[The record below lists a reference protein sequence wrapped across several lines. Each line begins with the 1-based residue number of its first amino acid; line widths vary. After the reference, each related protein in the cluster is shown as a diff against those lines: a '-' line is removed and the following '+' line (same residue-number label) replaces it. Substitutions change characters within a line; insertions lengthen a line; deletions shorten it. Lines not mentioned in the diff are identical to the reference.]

1 MFYLFYA
8 LPRSRCIARSP
19 YQSYGLNMNVFFLT
33 LSVFAFAT
41 IAMASGVILSRGR
54 KQLKGSCGGP
64 SLNPN
69 CCMTCPDKD
78 ICDDEEA
85 RQIAENDLTQ
95 IQNIT
100 HAKSGQPVGSPT
112 QMN

>member
-1 MFYLFYA
+1 MLCLFYTV
-8 LPRSRCIARSP
+8 PRLRYIARSP
-19 YQSYGLNMNVFFLT
+19 HESYGLDMNIFFLT

-41 IAMASGVILSRGR
+41 IAMASGVILSGGR

-69 CCMTCPDKD
+69 CCMTCPEKD
-78 ICDDEEA
+78 ICDEEEA
-85 RQIAENDLTQ
+85 RQKAENDLTQ

-112 QMN
+112 QKN